1 MSAKPSVP
9 STRAA
14 KSTARSATRTI
25 DPADSLAWTFMTNH
39 LHVLLCIAKEPEIRI
54 RDIAALVGITERMVQ
69 KLVTELVTAG
79 YLGIEKQGRRNRYSL
94 NRKLRLRHPLEAHH
108 TVGEVLD
115 LLAAP

>member
-1 MSAKPSVP
+1 MPPKPSAQ
-9 STRAA
+9 STRATKPAVSPA
-14 KSTARSATRTI
+14 KGTT
-25 DPADSLAWTFMTNH
+25 DPVDALAWTFMTNH

-79 YLGIEKQGRRNRYSL
+79 YLGIEKHGRRNRYTL

-108 TVGEVLD
+108 TIGEVLD
-115 LLAAP
+115 LLATP